1 VDFLTLVSFLSA
13 AILLTLA
20 PGPDNMFVLAQS
32 ISKGKSAGILT
43 SAGLCTGLVVH
54 ILAAAFGVSAIIYQ
68 STVAFAIVKYAGAAY
83 LLYLAYKAFREKDSS
98 LAQTNLNTSKHES
111 LYKKGII
118 MNILNPKV
126 SLFFLAFLPQFVNY
140 QAGNVSLQMLLY
152 GMIFLVQT
160 IIIFTF
166 VSIFAG
172 KLGQFL
178 HKRPTISKKIN
189 ILQGSIFALIG
200 LKIAFTQKN

>member
-1 VDFLTLVSFLSA
+1 MDFLTLVSFLSA

-32 ISKGKSAGILT
+32 ISKGKRAGILA
-43 SAGLCTGLVVH
+43 SAGLCTGLIVH
-54 ILAAAFGVSAIIYQ
+54 ILAATFGISAIIYQ
-68 STVAFAIVKYAGAAY
+68 SSVAFAIVKYAGAAY

-98 LAQTNLNTSKHES
+98 FAQTNLNTSKHES

-172 KLGQFL
+172 KLGHFL
-178 HKRPTISKKIN
+178 HKSPTISKKIN

-200 LKIAFTQKN
+200 LKIAFAQKN